1 MKKTQHLH
9 PCQTPKKYRHNL
21 SLYYPMVLLQTIHHP
36 PSRYCTVRI
45 WIITDCIFRIVLLY
59 NSYFHLEFCS
69 PRSVRLVDYDDDE
82 DDEDYKPPPRKH
94 TETSDEDEGTM
105 ESLRL
110 KRKLAS
116 KDREPELAKRQRLG
130 KNSKPKESVFAA
142 LCTTLSQEVLP
153 NKKTA
158 RNMHTTH
165 TADGVSNSGEG
176 KSQENEHA
184 VSRSCADSNNSE
196 DEDNKEKEPAT
207 SRGCF
212 NRLHGTSENRQLG
225 GGLPI
230 DTTEILT
237 RNGCKWILSCFL
249 EP

>member
-1 MKKTQHLH
+1 
-9 PCQTPKKYRHNL
+9 
-21 SLYYPMVLLQTIHHP
+21 
-36 PSRYCTVRI
+36 
-45 WIITDCIFRIVLLY
+45 LLY

-142 LCTTLSQEVLP
+142 LCTTLSQAVLP

-165 TADGVSNSGEG
+165 IADGVSNSSEG
-176 KSQENEHA
+176 KNQENEHA